1 LRAGRNTQSQQKLSE
16 GCYSI
21 LLTRSQSRVTAQLN
35 SESIPALAKAR
46 TVYVTLEHRGTWTAI
61 GRLDRRADRYV
72 FRYTN
77 GALQLG
83 TASRLLPMSGF
94 PKLTQRYESKQLFD
108 VFARATPRE
117 SDPLRAQFLE
127 HRGLPAESVDP
138 IDVLATGVSLELN
151 GRLRT
156 LPNLRGDDNGRYEF
170 SMFVRGPNA
179 DSPLARKLE
188 AGQPLWA
195 NVAVAASGKQVDVI
209 LVDERREFVDYLPP
223 LIAQELA
230 PVLNRDPRPAFELRR
245 VDLAQREPGERLLV
259 SVRGRWPD
267 RYEPLQRIAYAP
279 ILI

>member
-94 PKLTQRYESKQLFD
+94 PKLTQRYEARELFET
-108 VFARATPRE
+108 FARAIPQET
-117 SDPLRAQFLE
+117 DPQRARFLE
-127 HRGLPAESVDP
+127 QRGLQESGADALD
-138 IDVLATGVSLELN
+138 ILATGVSLETN
-151 GRLRT
+151 GRVRT
-156 LPNLRGDDNGRYEF
+156 N
-170 SMFVRGPNA
+170 
-179 DSPLARKLE
+179 KL
-188 AGQPLWA
+188 
-195 NVAVAASGKQVDVI
+195 NS
-209 LVDERREFVDYLPP
+209 
-223 LIAQELA
+223 
-230 PVLNRDPRPAFELRR
+230 
-245 VDLAQREPGERLLV
+245 
-259 SVRGRWPD
+259 
-267 RYEPLQRIAYAP
+267 
-279 ILI
+279 